1 MKFGG
6 LSESDIQEISKIL
19 ESEGITFQIETDSD
33 IASFNERS
41 IKNNL
46 RHLSPPNI
54 STHILSILI
63 EDKDFELISDQG
75 KENLL
80 HFGITNL
87 PPDPEDFKPFSGE
100 TFHQDLIEGP
110 RRMIGASF
118 VHQLLYGVL
127 ILILV
132 YGAKYLFGL

>member
-6 LSESDIQEISKIL
+6 LSESEIQVISKIL

-33 IASFNERS
+33 IAFFNERS

-63 EDKDFELISDQG
+63 EDKDFELISDQ
-75 KENLL
+75 
-80 HFGITNL
+80 
-87 PPDPEDFKPFSGE
+87 
-100 TFHQDLIEGP
+100 
-110 RRMIGASF
+110 
-118 VHQLLYGVL
+118 
-127 ILILV
+127 
-132 YGAKYLFGL
+132 